1 MVRGVC
7 FEMELL
13 EIFIIFMGLALVGCA
28 LIVMKLIFWRKD
40 LEILNNRIEKFNKG
54 LEENQ
59 HKK

>member
-1 MVRGVC
+1 
-7 FEMELL
+7 MELL